1 MFVEKLGAFAEAADD
16 DDDDNDDNDKDAD
29 ADGPLDALSAAHT
42 ERKT

>member
-1 MFVEKLGAFAEAADD
+1 VFVEKLGAFAEAADD